1 MFEIKMSLNPT
12 TRELKQWVEGMEKHV
27 LEDLTPFWDSMAQ
40 PLVVEEIA
48 RIFATQGHGSWAPL
62 SDKYHLYKSRVFPG
76 KTILRRKDTYFRAST
91 RKGAG
96 NVYERDKDRME
107 WGVDLDWFASA
118 FGYPYPVAHE
128 EGRGAN
134 PKRPVYELAA
144 NSRALNNNLVLG
156 LRQYLHKSIAK
167 EAKKV
172 FK

>member
-1 MFEIKMSLNPT
+1 MFKVDINVTPT
-12 TRELKQWVEGMEKHV
+12 THQLKRWVESMEKSV
-27 LEDLTPFWDSMAQ
+27 LEDLTPFWDQMAQ

-48 RIFATQGHGSWAPL
+48 RIFATQGYGTWAPL
-62 SDKYHLYKSRVFPG
+62 STKYALYKSRVFPG

-96 NVYERDKDRME
+96 NVYERDKDKME
-107 WGVDLDWFASA
+107 WGVDLGWFASA

-134 PKRPVYELAA
+134 PQRSVFALAA
-144 NSRALNNNLVLG
+144 NSRMLSNNLVLG
-156 LRQYLHKSIAK
+156 LRQHLRKTIEK